1 VATTDIDR
9 REFLRRSAAA
19 VAGTALCSGLAGAF
33 LDPVA
38 AAARRNARRK
48 ELASF
53 GRCSWGAHA
62 LQRAGEPTAK
72 EAILDLE
79 GQVGRQFEI
88 FRRYAFWDSKIP
100 DRIHQWAAESGRT
113 PYISWHAYNSDRTI
127 IPWAS
132 IAAGEQDA
140 IIRSTAQS
148 LSGFG
153 YPILFGFH
161 HEPEND
167 LRNGSADDYR
177 QAWKRV
183 RGIFDEI
190 GASNL
195 TWVAALMASTYAGG
209 HGGSQV
215 WLPEAGSYHL
225 VGADGYNWWRLQSR
239 PKWRTFAEIFAPA
252 RASSIALSKGLLIA
266 EYGSLEQT
274 YGGYPGDPAA
284 KGAWFND
291 AANTI
296 KAWPEVKGAIYSH
309 ASNWWV
315 DSSTP
320 SLDAF
325 RSVGHDFYFAP

>member
-1 VATTDIDR
+1 M
-9 REFLRRSAAA
+9 
-19 VAGTALCSGLAGAF
+19 ALSSGLAGAF
-33 LDPVA
+33 LAPVA
-38 AAARRNARRK
+38 AAAQ
-48 ELASF
+48 ELGFF

-79 GQVGRQFEI
+79 GQVGRQFGI
-88 FRRYAFWDSKIP
+88 FRRYAFWDSKI
-100 DRIHQWAAESGRT
+100 RIGSTG
-113 PYISWHAYNSDRTI
+113 
-127 IPWAS
+127 
-132 IAAGEQDA
+132 AAGERTDPVHLGTPA
-140 IIRSTAQS
+140 SGIEPSVRGHRSRPANRTRHPLNGSVAR
-148 LSGFG
+148 GFG

-161 HEPEND
+161 HEPESD
-167 LRNGSADDYR
+167 PGNGSADDYR

-183 RGIFDEI
+183 RGIFDEV

-215 WLPEAGSYHL
+215 WLPEAASYHL

-239 PKWRTFAEIFAPA
+239 PRWRTFAEIFAPA

-274 YGGYPGDPAA
+274 YGGYDGDPAA

-309 ASNWWV
+309 ATNWWV